1 MINKPSL
8 IVHQRLKFLIMDAP
22 SRENVEDYA
31 MQLSILGAK
40 NLVRTCEGNYDETVF
55 ATHGIRVH
63 VIFT

>member
-8 IVHQRLKFLIMDAP
+8 IVHEKLKFLIMDAP
-22 SRENVEDYA
+22 SRENAEDYA

-40 NLVRTCEGNYDETVF
+40 NLVRTCEGNYDETLF
-55 ATHGIRVH
+55 ETQGIRVH